1 MEFSNRV
8 QGEKVVQVLGELQQ
22 QKTPMRIRVLGRG
35 YDRLTIVTGF
45 ASRNGRNFLL
55 VDLPGGFES
64 NVGRPEGARVKLEF
78 ADKARI
84 PHVFRTVIHHAE
96 DQDLWLVLPEFL
108 ERTQRRRFFRVEP
121 PQGTR
126 ILFPF
131 EGRKIEVP
139 VLDISLGGGLIISP
153 GKDTS
158 GTLPLR
164 VGTSLS
170 DLELRGKVDGKGV
183 EIRIRKAEVK
193 RVDTAPDSQR
203 THFAVQF
210 LDLKREDELALDRFI
225 YDSQRRL
232 LKKRSLL
239 LGE

>member
-1 MEFSNRV
+1 MESTNRV
-8 QGEKVVQVLGELQQ
+8 QGEKVVQVLRELQQ
-22 QKTPMRIRVLGRG
+22 QKTPLRIRVLGRG

-45 ASRNGRNFLL
+45 TNRNGRAFLL

-64 NVGRPEGARVKLEF
+64 NVEKPEGARVKLEF

-96 DQDLWLVLPEFL
+96 EQDLWLILPEFL
-108 ERTQRRRFFRVEP
+108 ERSQRRRHFRVEP

-126 ILFPF
+126 IVFPF
-131 EGRKIEVP
+131 KGRQIEVP
-139 VLDISLGGGLIISP
+139 VLNISLGGGLIISP
-153 GKDTS
+153 GKDTAGALPLQV
-158 GTLPLR
+158 GTLLF
-164 VGTSLS
+164 
-170 DLELRGKVDGKGV
+170 DLELSGKVDGKGM

-210 LDLKREDELALDRFI
+210 LDLEREDEQTLARFI